1 VLPAEIEMRMGFYGR
16 NRRMTGN
23 KMNSGKLINLIL
35 HFIKIGLID
44 NLAADS
50 QRSFKRQLGIEHS
63 ARISDRFF
71 GSASY
76 A

>member
-1 VLPAEIEMRMGFYGR
+1 
-16 NRRMTGN
+16 
-23 KMNSGKLINLIL
+23 MNSKKLINFIL
-35 HFIKIGLID
+35 HFIKIELMN
-44 NLAADS
+44 NLVADS
-50 QRSFKRQLGIEHS
+50 QRSFKRQRSIERS

>member
-1 VLPAEIEMRMGFYGR
+1 
-16 NRRMTGN
+16 
-23 KMNSGKLINLIL
+23 MNSGKLINLIL